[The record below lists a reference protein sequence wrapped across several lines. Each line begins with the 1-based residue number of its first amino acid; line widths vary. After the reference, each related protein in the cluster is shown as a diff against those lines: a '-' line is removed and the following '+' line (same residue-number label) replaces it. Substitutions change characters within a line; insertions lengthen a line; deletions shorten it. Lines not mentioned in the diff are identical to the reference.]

1 MESYRLLVVPV
12 SAWRG
17 RAWSYIKLLR
27 SKSMAIPALFWKNRV
42 CANAMSKA
50 EALREQRESVFKRED
65 LNNVPILRE
74 SLYGDIPLVKEN

>member
-1 MESYRLLVVPV
+1 
-12 SAWRG
+12 
-17 RAWSYIKLLR
+17 
-27 SKSMAIPALFWKNRV
+27 MAIPALFWKNRV